1 MLGIVQ
7 ATQALIAKLLAEDNP
22 YGDYDEFD
30 DDSESDG
37 WDTRKRKKSKSAQK
51 SARTPKA
58 PKAPRVKKAPT
69 DENAEFTASGRRKRK
84 DAGQGRA

>member
-1 MLGIVQ
+1 MQ

-58 PKAPRVKKAPT
+58 LTTR
-69 DENAEFTASGRRKRK
+69 FS
-84 DAGQGRA
+84 